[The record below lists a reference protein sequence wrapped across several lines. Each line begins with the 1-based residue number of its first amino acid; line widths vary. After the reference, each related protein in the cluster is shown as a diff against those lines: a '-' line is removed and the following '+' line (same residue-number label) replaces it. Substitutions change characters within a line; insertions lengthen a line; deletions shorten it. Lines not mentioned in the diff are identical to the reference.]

1 MWPGSCPAPN
11 ILRETVNRAS
21 AGADA
26 DSLARHARHD
36 ERDATPVRRPASV
49 GCPVAQ
55 NHVAPALTSPSIA
68 LGAIDCLNRHPG
80 PRRTS
85 RHWPSRLS
93 PRTRRSGRHFLDS
106 PHKKK
111 PRASGGSARPRGRK
125 ASSGWGAN
133 NAPTQPTRWASIVPL
148 PDGPLT
154 PRSLPAIRADRR
166 RRSWKHLV

>member
-55 NHVAPALTSPSIA
+55 NHVAPELTSLSIG
-68 LGAIDCLNRHPG
+68 LGAIDYLNRTPDKG
-80 PRRTS
+80 EQAAVG
-85 RHWPSRLS
+85 LV
-93 PRTRRSGRHFLDS
+93 
-106 PHKKK
+106 
-111 PRASGGSARPRGRK
+111 GSALG
-125 ASSGWGAN
+125 
-133 NAPTQPTRWASIVPL
+133 
-148 PDGPLT
+148 PDDPD
-154 PRSLPAIRADRR
+154 AI
-166 RRSWKHLV
+166 S

>member
-1 MWPGSCPAPN
+1 MPTLPMWPGSCPAPN

-55 NHVAPALTSPSIA
+55 NHVAPALTSLSIG

-80 PRRTS
+80 HRRASRRWPR
-85 RHWPSRLS
+85 RLS
-93 PRTRRSGRHFLDS
+93 PRTPFLRLA
-106 PHKKK
+106 PQKVA
-111 PRASGGSARPRGRK
+111 PRERGECSTAGQEGALGLGSK
-125 ASSGWGAN
+125 
-133 NAPTQPTRWASIVPL
+133 
-148 PDGPLT
+148 
-154 PRSLPAIRADRR
+154 
-166 RRSWKHLV
+166 